1 MEAQRD
7 YPIET
12 FDPLLRDLVCWGLV
26 TRQEGATEASWQLVP
41 AAQKRLDELRP
52 VGAPRLFPSSTSITA
67 APIAASGDPPE
78 CAMTATSAQR
88 VGPSDR
94 VLSIPWRRNRLQIGM
109 RPSGAGL
116 ARHKRRWRDNS
127 GFSVQRMPIRIDR

>member
-26 TRQEGATEASWQLVP
+26 TRQEGTTEASWQLVP

-52 VGAPRLFPSSTSITA
+52 VGAPHAVSVVYLDHR
-67 APIAASGDPPE
+67 
-78 CAMTATSAQR
+78 CADCRQRGPTRMRDDCYLCATCWAERQ
-88 VGPSDR
+88 GPLDTVATEPASDR
-94 VLSIPWRRNRLQIGM
+94 HAPFWRRSRSSQTTV
-109 RPSGAGL
+109 A
-116 ARHKRRWRDNS
+116 
-127 GFSVQRMPIRIDR
+127 